1 MSFEFHCL
9 WDSKGFI
16 VFPFS
21 DLIRKWTRPY
31 RSRHTRFSENCTQI
45 KHPGL
50 PTRQQS
56 VDILDQKSSI
66 FITILSYLLM
76 GTILSSATQKGTSSR
91 VDSDSSISVHRDMA
105 EFRSRDSTIR
115 QQFNEIPPEKKKRYA
130 ESLKEAL
137 EFLNISQSVMDYQ
150 RQLEAELE
158 KCHER
163 YLRIISTMFN

>member
-1 MSFEFHCL
+1 
-9 WDSKGFI
+9 
-16 VFPFS
+16 
-21 DLIRKWTRPY
+21 
-31 RSRHTRFSENCTQI
+31 
-45 KHPGL
+45 
-50 PTRQQS
+50 
-56 VDILDQKSSI
+56 
-66 FITILSYLLM
+66 M

-91 VDSDSSISVHRDMA
+91 VDSDSSASVHRDMA

-130 ESLKEAL
+130 ESLTQAL

-163 YLRIISTMFN
+163 YLRIISIMFN